1 MNSYTTVQGDMW
13 DSIAFRVYGDERY
26 INVLLN
32 ANPEYAHMI
41 VLTGGIVIRCP
52 EISVEATQILPP
64 WRR

>member
-1 MNSYTTVQGDMW
+1 MW
-13 DSIAFRVYGDERY
+13 DGIALRVYGDERY